1 MVINLHL
8 ATGTGLGR
16 LAAISIDI
24 VARGLGVAS
33 GVVRT
38 FEVVP
43 TTVRVE
49 WLFFMSV
56 ERRYKM
62 RMLDALG
69 IRSA

>member
-49 WLFFMSV
+49 WLFFEV
-56 ERRYKM
+56 C
-62 RMLDALG
+62 
-69 IRSA
+69 